1 MLEKVVD
8 KNMDA
13 HIACILACL
22 KEKTRGTRKEIVI
35 IYRSFQCYC
44 HAHVKDLE
52 TLKWINDDSLTFT
65 LLKFSHLYGY

>member
-8 KNMDA
+8 KNTQ
-13 HIACILACL
+13 LVTL
-22 KEKTRGTRKEIVI
+22 PVSRKKTRGTRKEIVI
-35 IYRSFQCYC
+35 IYRSFQCYGQ
-44 HAHVKDLE
+44 AHVKDLE